1 MMKRS
6 ILVLLSLLAL
16 VFAGPVACKKKAN
29 AEARLHGAWIID
41 ADATINQLPEDQQA
55 MAGAFIRMMKIG
67 MVFNEEG
74 KLEMSVSMMGE
85 QETQTGTYKVISVEG
100 DVFTVEMTR
109 DAEEGAEQEESS
121 SMYVTFLS
129 DSQIRFAPV
138 PEEGETE
145 EDLARDTLILKR
157 ITEESLKNEMSAPTE
172 QPSLEEI
179 FGQID
184 LEGLQGGEV
193 EGEEA
198 AEGAEGEA
206 VEGEAVE
213 GEEAPEAGADG
224 QNDADAEEAPEADAA
239 E

>member
-29 AEARLHGAWIID
+29 PEARLHGAWIID

-198 AEGAEGEA
+198 
-206 VEGEAVE
+206 
-213 GEEAPEAGADG
+213 PEAGADG